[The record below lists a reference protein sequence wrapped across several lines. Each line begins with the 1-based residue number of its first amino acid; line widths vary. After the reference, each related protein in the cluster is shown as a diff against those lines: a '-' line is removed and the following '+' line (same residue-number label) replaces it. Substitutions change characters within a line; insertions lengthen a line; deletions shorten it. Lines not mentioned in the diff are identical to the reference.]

1 MKLEIINM
9 VREIYIN
16 SSPTLSKNWGS
27 REAPNLDI
35 FSYQDAQ
42 NYPNQYEKNYIV
54 CDEKQHLPLSSK
66 MGKSLHNK
74 C

>member
-1 MKLEIINM
+1 M
-9 VREIYIN
+9 VMEIYIN
-16 SSPTLSKNWGS
+16 PSPTLSKEWGS
-27 REAPNLDI
+27 KEAPKLDI

-42 NYPNQYEKNYIV
+42 NYPNQYENNYIL

-66 MGKSLHNK
+66 MGKSLHNI